1 MFINLPNL
9 NDLIRQSRVR
19 QDPYLITGYCT
30 TGTRPDRNPKYKCY
44 TPEHMFPGDVFPT
57 YVGGPAYL
65 MSRQAAVIL
74 YETALE
80 TPFFHLE
87 DVFVTGIVAEEVGVP
102 RRNAPEFRN
111 NANPIPVAFLGCTL
125 TR

>member
-1 MFINLPNL
+1 
-9 NDLIRQSRVR
+9 
-19 QDPYLITGYCT
+19 
-30 TGTRPDRNPKYKCY
+30 
-44 TPEHMFPGDVFPT
+44 
-57 YVGGPAYL
+57 
-65 MSRQAAVIL
+65 MSG
-74 YETALE
+74 ALQR
-80 TPFFHLE
+80 PFFHLE

>member
-19 QDPYLITGYCT
+19 QDRDPYLITGYCT

-87 DVFVTGIVAEEVGVP
+87 DVFITGIVREKFNNEDGARSVRYSALKDAEK
-102 RRNAPEFRN
+102 
-111 NANPIPVAFLGCTL
+111 ISL
-125 TR
+125 TE

>member
-1 MFINLPNL
+1 MISDYVNNSTNCIQDTYTFLHITSIFFQYFI
-9 NDLIRQSRVR
+9 
-19 QDPYLITGYCT
+19 
-30 TGTRPDRNPKYKCY
+30 
-44 TPEHMFPGDVFPT
+44 TPEQYDAAT
-57 YVGGPAYL
+57 YPPFVTGPSYL
-65 MSRQAAVIL
+65 LSRSAVDL
-74 YETALE
+74 LLSGALQR
-80 TPFFHLE
+80 PFFHLE